1 MTLVAVVGDCATTT
15 TVALAAAWPADD
27 DVVVLEVDP
36 RGGSLAAWLDL
47 PASPTLSTAVTLAPD
62 GDWSVIEP
70 LVRTAP
76 AGLRVLPAPARA
88 VEAARAVA
96 EASMSLLQQLAARAE
111 PIAIADCGDVPA
123 AEVLPV
129 AVTSARAVVV
139 AHRQSPHSARAEAV
153 RLQRRADLVTRL
165 ADTGA
170 EIVLAVVGTRPFTP
184 HDVVAF
190 VADGVDVSWTAI
202 PDDAL
207 TAAVIAGRVGVS
219 ARRLA
224 RLPLSRG
231 ATRLATVVRHAL
243 LREATERAPSAR
255 GA

>member
-111 PIAIADCGDVPA
+111 PIAITDCGDVPA

-129 AVTSARAVVV
+129 AVTSARAVV
-139 AHRQSPHSARAEAV
+139 AALSACRS
-153 RLQRRADLVTRL
+153 
-165 ADTGA
+165 GA
-170 EIVLAVVGTRPFTP
+170 PPT
-184 HDVVAF
+184 
-190 VADGVDVSWTAI
+190 
-202 PDDAL
+202 
-207 TAAVIAGRVGVS
+207 
-219 ARRLA
+219 ARRPRDA
-224 RLPLSRG
+224 SR
-231 ATRLATVVRHAL
+231 RHG
-243 LREATERAPSAR
+243 R
-255 GA
+255 GDRPGGRGHPAVHPT